1 MVARCRNMLHSIPQ
15 LRDAV
20 AQCRENQVRFLS
32 VVGVFLEGGA
42 HLGDNQRPAIVKMWS
57 QLIGKENS
65 GRSTHQGI

>member
-1 MVARCRNMLHSIPQ
+1 
-15 LRDAV
+15 
-20 AQCRENQVRFLS
+20 VRFLS